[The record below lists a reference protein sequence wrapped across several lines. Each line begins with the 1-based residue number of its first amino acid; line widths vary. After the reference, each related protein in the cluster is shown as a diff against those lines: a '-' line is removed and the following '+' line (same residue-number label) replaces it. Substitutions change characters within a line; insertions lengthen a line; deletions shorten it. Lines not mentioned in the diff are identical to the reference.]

1 MLIHSDDKTFSS
13 LSSIELSPQVQ
24 LSRFNKFINYN
35 GIKRVKISPVSPNS
49 LEFDFHQQESERLS
63 RYHLLRASAAMSA
76 SNESIG
82 VDEVGNIT
90 HAGRVLQLDGAN
102 DDGLD
107 INIDMDEEEIVDY
120 FGINK
125 NEDNLDVDEYYS
137 ERRESFGSIDPNENE
152 EYFEKF
158 QDIEDVNNDKGYE
171 YTCFE
176 KYGDRRYSNN
186 SHNCIHY
193 ENKDSKELG
202 KAKFPINPQMAYMD
216 WERHDVR
223 TLEEISHPL
232 NYTDDS
238 ISVSPPSQ
246 DNKLQDD
253 ENSSS
258 DSEEEF
264 EPVNNGGV
272 HEPFRPGLS
281 KVLTHGEAD
290 LLELQPATKFR
301 DLLKLDFV
309 DTKKIPAVNH
319 LRKYKNNLSTIISD
333 VNGKL
338 DYLVLCKD
346 SLLHFHTFDSMTG
359 VPDVKPALKF
369 DTKPSLTTT
378 SDRLIST
385 WPYYPHTINF
395 IKSYSNWLGKE
406 VLGTCVDDGTVMV
419 WFTDQ
424 IWPCIEKFG
433 IKVLS
438 DSRFRETYHLDSNS
452 YFSFKVN
459 PTFKIKMES
468 SCWGIDFLSYTD
480 NYNNQHNLIVASDNS
495 QSITLFYY
503 HAQDERFY
511 HITSHQLL
519 HNIPDVSFLDYD
531 IDYELN
537 NHTVQVSCAS
547 ISGELVIFKFEFK
560 LQAGPLNEHDYNFFK
575 NEGLYYIDPGMAQ
588 MDASNGVNTRGHN
601 QDDEIVETELRSNK
615 FPRIIFNTP
624 VVIRRTLFKD
634 DCWTSR
640 PISSKYF
647 LNVQSLRA
655 MTGDPWIQDYENYLH
670 IANSS
675 TMLDLSF
682 DPLQTS
688 HFGLAANWQF
698 FETPVVSMN
707 EFPSSKNPDSVFE
720 TAKMTS
726 VDDEYRRIHKGIK
739 HVYQQLIQEN
749 NQPSKSLNGRHYRLD
764 PRKHNKPFNLLAVST
779 SKKLGLFRADNL
791 LCVAATKKLFDLAIP
806 FDEES
811 RYSNRLSITQLI
823 PELLCFI
830 ALSQQGLVTV
840 MRLCQHRGVY
850 GMRQE
855 LVFPHAPSMTFGYYD
870 HRTIA
875 GLAVRNVSVDALHP
889 RFHLYLTYSDGIVI
903 TYTLLLNED
912 HGIVNI

>member
-1 MLIHSDDKTFSS
+1 MTESLFDTKFNSEPTTGSTVPNFKNQSNDDSNQQQEPQHQQQQEEPQQQQTKEEFDQLPSTQLPSLDDDSNNSALINYRVLVSAKEAGCLIGQNGQVID
-13 LSSIELSPQVQ
+13 SIRDETNTKAGISKLQPGSHERILT

-63 RYHLLRASAAMSA
+63 RYHLLRASAAMST

-137 ERRESFGSIDPNENE
+137 ERRESFGSMDPNENE

-223 TLEEISHPL
+223 TLKEISHPL

-406 VLGTCVDDGTVMV
+406 VL
-419 WFTDQ
+419 
-424 IWPCIEKFG
+424 
-433 IKVLS
+433 
-438 DSRFRETYHLDSNS
+438 
-452 YFSFKVN
+452 
-459 PTFKIKMES
+459 
-468 SCWGIDFLSYTD
+468 
-480 NYNNQHNLIVASDNS
+480 
-495 QSITLFYY
+495 
-503 HAQDERFY
+503 
-511 HITSHQLL
+511 
-519 HNIPDVSFLDYD
+519 
-531 IDYELN
+531 
-537 NHTVQVSCAS
+537 
-547 ISGELVIFKFEFK
+547 
-560 LQAGPLNEHDYNFFK
+560 
-575 NEGLYYIDPGMAQ
+575 GLYYIDPGMAQ

-889 RFHLYLTYSDGIVI
+889 RFHLYLTYSDGIVM

-912 HGIVNI
+912 HDIWNSC